1 MEFKDFLNNLDDPL
15 KFYLQYSLKKKLGI
29 ALDDLKEE
37 EAMQLLT
44 AAVGSHIAEVLYEM
58 YLEVKEGR
66 KKPIVISA

>member
-1 MEFKDFLNNLDDPL
+1 MKFKDFLNNLDDPL
-15 KFYLQYSLKKKLGI
+15 KFYLQYSLKKLGI
-29 ALDDLKEE
+29 ALDELNEE

-66 KKPIVISA
+66 KKLVAISA